1 MKNQT
6 NAKQDDHDYVWE
18 LLPWYANER
27 LSPQEANA
35 VKDHLKNCPVCQSEL
50 TRCLNLNAS
59 VKTNR
64 RETWQPTPAH
74 FAKVLANVDALDVK
88 RKAPSDKW
96 AWLTGIFPWFADT
109 PRPARFTLAMQ
120 GALVV
125 ALASMLMFRAL
136 MPMQGYQTL
145 SQPKATLTASAPHLR
160 LVFSEDITER
170 EMRALLLDIHGT
182 LVEGPSS
189 MGVYTVALMSGD
201 MPAVD
206 PVLTRL
212 RANPKVRLAEAVTTR
227 SEE

>member
-1 MKNQT
+1 MDTPSEK
-6 NAKQDDHDYVWE
+6 
-18 LLPWYANER
+18 R
-27 LSPQEANA
+27 EA
-35 VKDHLKNCPVCQSEL
+35 PI
-50 TRCLNLNAS
+50 
-59 VKTNR
+59 
-64 RETWQPTPAH
+64 
-74 FAKVLANVDALDVK
+74 
-88 RKAPSDKW
+88 DKW

-120 GALVV
+120 GVLVV

-136 MPMQGYQTL
+136 MPMQSYQTL
-145 SQPKATLTASAPHLR
+145 SQPKAVLAASAPHLR
-160 LVFSEDITER
+160 LVFREDITER

-189 MGVYTVALMSGD
+189 MGVYTVALMYGD
-201 MPAVD
+201 KPAVD